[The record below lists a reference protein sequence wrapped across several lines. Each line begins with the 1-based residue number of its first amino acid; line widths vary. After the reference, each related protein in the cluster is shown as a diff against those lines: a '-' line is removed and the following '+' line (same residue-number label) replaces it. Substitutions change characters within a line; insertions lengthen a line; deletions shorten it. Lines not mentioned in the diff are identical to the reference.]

1 MSNYNNAFN
10 KAIDELLDE
19 AAHITVEKD
28 SGELEMPTDNISFS
42 DEHEVKMQRLFKS
55 ERRKIVAK
63 KFRKYAVR
71 VACIF
76 LALIVFSC
84 ATIFSVSAWR
94 VRFLNFMFN
103 KDAPN
108 TDYNFT
114 DEKPAP
120 QMDDRLKLNYIP
132 EGFELKDSSESSKS
146 LFLQFENKNK
156 YFQLSVDNVN
166 GNFSIDTEQGTKEKV
181 KLNGYDAVYT
191 TNSNINALILHDD
204 EWAYTILGN
213 ISKDEI
219 FKIAKGLK
227 NNF

>member
-28 SGELEMPTDNISFS
+28 SSELEMPTDNISFS
-42 DEHEVKMQRLFKS
+42 DEHEAKMQRLFKS
-55 ERRKIVAK
+55 ERRKIAAK

-71 VACIF
+71 AACIF

-103 KDAPN
+103 KEAPN

-120 QMDDRLKLNYIP
+120 QMDDRLQLDYIP
-132 EGFELKDSSESSKS
+132 EGFVIKESVSDDRSINFIFSNEDKFFYVSSDG
-146 LFLQFENKNK
+146 LNT
-156 YFQLSVDNVN
+156 
-166 GNFSIDTEQGTKEKV
+166 NFSIDTENALVERIKI
-181 KLNGYDAVYT
+181 NGFDAVYT
-191 TNSNINALILHDD
+191 ANQNANTLIWHDD
-204 EWAYTILGN
+204 DRAYTITGTV
-213 ISKDEI
+213 SKDEI
-219 FKIAKGLK
+219 FKVAKGLK

>member
-1 MSNYNNAFN
+1 MSNYNDAFN
-10 KAIDELLDE
+10 KAIDELLYE

-28 SGELEMPTDNISFS
+28 SSELEMPTDNISFS
-42 DEHEVKMQRLFKS
+42 DEHEAKMQRLFKS
-55 ERRKIVAK
+55 ERRKIAAK

-71 VACIF
+71 AACIF

-94 VRFLNFMFN
+94 IRFLNFMFN
-103 KDAPN
+103 KEAPN

-132 EGFELKDSSESSKS
+132 KGFELDDTNKTSESITIVFTKEE
-146 LFLQFENKNK
+146 Q
-156 YFQLSVDNVN
+156 YFQAAMESIDI
-166 GNFSIDTEQGTKEKV
+166 NFGIDTENATVEKL
-181 KLNGYDAVYT
+181 KINDCEAMYIS
-191 TNSNINALILHDD
+191 NPNINAIIWHDNNY
-204 EWAYTILGN
+204 AYSVFGN
-213 ISKDEI
+213 ISKNEI
-219 FKIAKGLK
+219 IKIAKGLK

>member
-1 MSNYNNAFN
+1 MSNYNDAFN

-55 ERRKIVAK
+55 ERRKIAAK

-71 VACIF
+71 AACIF

-103 KDAPN
+103 KEAPN

-132 EGFELKDSSESSKS
+132 KGFLLEDSFNGQRSITLSFIRGEDYFCVSSDELDA
-146 LFLQFENKNK
+146 
-156 YFQLSVDNVN
+156 
-166 GNFSIDTEQGTKEKV
+166 NFNIDTENAAMEKTKINDFDAIYISNQNANS
-181 KLNGYDAVYT
+181 LIWYD
-191 TNSNINALILHDD
+191 DD
-204 EWAYTILGN
+204 RAYTITGN

>member
-1 MSNYNNAFN
+1 MSNYNDAFN

-28 SGELEMPTDNISFS
+28 SSELEMPTDNISFS
-42 DEHEVKMQRLFKS
+42 DEHEAKMQRLFKS
-55 ERRKIVAK
+55 ERRKIAAK

-71 VACIF
+71 AACIF

-132 EGFELKDSSESSKS
+132 EGFKLE
-146 LFLQFENKNK
+146 
-156 YFQLSVDNVN
+156 DNVS
-166 GNFSIDTEQGTKEKV
+166 GERSINFIFSHGEEYFYVSSDELDANFNIDTENAIIEKS
-181 KLNGYDAVYT
+181 KINGFDAIYISNQNANSLIWYD
-191 TNSNINALILHDD
+191 DD
-204 EWAYTILGN
+204 RAYTLTGN

>member
-1 MSNYNNAFN
+1 MSNYNDAFN

-19 AAHITVEKD
+19 AAHILVEKD

-42 DEHEVKMQRLFKS
+42 DEHEVKMQRLFKF
-55 ERRKIVAK
+55 ERRKIAAK

-71 VACIF
+71 AACIF

-132 EGFELKDSSESSKS
+132 EGFLLKDSFNGQRSITLSFIRGEDYFCVSSDE
-146 LFLQFENKNK
+146 L
-156 YFQLSVDNVN
+156 DA
-166 GNFSIDTEQGTKEKV
+166 NFNIDTENATIEKTKI
-181 KLNGYDAVYT
+181 NGFDAIYISNQNANSLIWYDDDRAY
-191 TNSNINALILHDD
+191 IL
-204 EWAYTILGN
+204 TGN

>member
-1 MSNYNNAFN
+1 MSNYNDAFN

-28 SGELEMPTDNISFS
+28 SSELEMPTDNISFS
-42 DEHEVKMQRLFKS
+42 DEHEAKMQRLFKS
-55 ERRKIVAK
+55 ERRKIAAK

-71 VACIF
+71 AACIF

-94 VRFLNFMFN
+94 VRFLNFVL
-103 KDAPN
+103 DIGAPG

-120 QMDDRLKLNYIP
+120 NMDDRLKLNYIP
-132 EGFELKDSSESSKS
+132 EGFVLEDSFNGQQSITLSFKKGEDYFYISSDDIKT
-146 LFLQFENKNK
+146 
-156 YFQLSVDNVN
+156 
-166 GNFSIDTEQGTKEKV
+166 NFSIDTENGTAEKTKV
-181 KLNGYDAVYT
+181 NDFEAVYT
-191 TNSNINALILHDD
+191 TNSNTNALIWHDD
-204 EWAYTILGN
+204 ERSYMILGN

>member
-1 MSNYNNAFN
+1 MSNYNDAFN

-55 ERRKIVAK
+55 ERRKIAAK

-71 VACIF
+71 AACIF
-76 LALIVFSC
+76 LAIIVFSGV
-84 ATIFSVSAWR
+84 TIFSVSAWR
-94 VRFLNFMFN
+94 VRFLNFVL
-103 KDAPN
+103 DIGAPN

-120 QMDDRLKLNYIP
+120 QMDDRLQLDYIP
-132 EGFELKDSSESSKS
+132 EGFVIKESVSDDRSINFIFSNEDKFFYVSSDG
-146 LFLQFENKNK
+146 LNT
-156 YFQLSVDNVN
+156 
-166 GNFSIDTEQGTKEKV
+166 NFSIDTENALVERIKI
-181 KLNGYDAVYT
+181 NGFDAVYT
-191 TNSNINALILHDD
+191 ANQNANTLIWHDD
-204 EWAYTILGN
+204 DRAYTITGTV
-213 ISKDEI
+213 SKDEI
-219 FKIAKGLK
+219 FKVAKGLK

>member
-1 MSNYNNAFN
+1 MSNYNDAFN

-55 ERRKIVAK
+55 ERRKIAAK

-71 VACIF
+71 AACIF
-76 LALIVFSC
+76 LAIIVFSGV
-84 ATIFSVSAWR
+84 TIFSVSAWR

-132 EGFELKDSSESSKS
+132 KGFLLEDSFNGQRSITLSFIRGEDYFCVSSDELDA
-146 LFLQFENKNK
+146 
-156 YFQLSVDNVN
+156 
-166 GNFSIDTEQGTKEKV
+166 NFNIDTENAAMEKTKINDFDAIYISNQNANS
-181 KLNGYDAVYT
+181 LIWYD
-191 TNSNINALILHDD
+191 DD
-204 EWAYTILGN
+204 RAYTITGN